1 MPLKVWKI
9 MSAISTNKPKI
20 YAHRGF
26 SSQFPENTMLAF
38 KEAAKLGID
47 GIELDVQL
55 TKDQVA
61 VICHDEEINRT
72 SNGEGYIKDKN
83 LSELKEYS
91 FHAGHSEYSNQE
103 DVKLPTLEE
112 FLDWVKDTDL
122 EVNLELKT
130 NIFSYEGLV
139 EQVLELVDRYALQD
153 RVFISSFNHYT
164 IRKVKEAKPDMTCAF
179 LSAHNLLNPGEY
191 CKKYGVDL
199 YHPLYIGLSPE
210 DFEDCAQKDV
220 SINAW
225 TIDEAGEMERLAEM
239 GLNGIIT
246 NKPDLVLEVFYK

>member
-1 MPLKVWKI
+1 
-9 MSAISTNKPKI
+9 MSAITTNRPKI

-38 KEAAKLGID
+38 KEAAKLAID
-47 GIELDVQL
+47 GLELDVQL
-55 TKDQVA
+55 TKDGVA
-61 VICHDEEINRT
+61 VICHDEDIKRT
-72 SNGEGYIKDKN
+72 SNGEGLIKDKK
-83 LSELKEYS
+83 LSELKVYS
-91 FHAGHSEYSNQE
+91 FHSSYSEFASRDE
-103 DVKLPTLEE
+103 VKIPTLDE

-139 EQVLELVDRYALQD
+139 EQVLELVDKYALQD

-164 IRKVKEAKPDMTCAF
+164 IRKVKEAKPDMACAF

-191 CKKYGVDL
+191 CEKYGVDF

-220 SINAW
+220 AVNAW
-225 TIDEAGEMERLAEM
+225 TIDEPGDMTRLAEM

-246 NKPDLVLEVFYK
+246 NKPDLVLEVFNK